1 MPWTTSDRMIDL
13 RSKHPSIEIGVDT
26 LDGWRRH
33 ISGRNASVVA
43 FFGFVSIFP
52 LLLAATTI
60 LGFVLQDNEELQ
72 QRIIDGALA
81 DIPVLGQQLQSDPA
95 SLNGS
100 VWALVIGLAGALW
113 GATKAFAGLQ
123 AALDDVWEIDV
134 DHRASLPVQRG
145 RALLGIVIIGG
156 AQIASLALATLV
168 NSAGLP
174 NSGRFVLTAA
184 NVAVNIGV
192 LGLMYRFLTAAS
204 PTWRDVLPG
213 AITAGVLYTLL
224 QHFGTD
230 ITRRIIENSSDTYGQ
245 FAIVLGLI
253 TWLSLLAIA
262 SIMSAE
268 LNAAIVRYRDGSL
281 VSVQPPEQVAESTTV
296 ANAAAPST

>member
-1 MPWTTSDRMIDL
+1 
-13 RSKHPSIEIGVDT
+13 VDT

-33 ISGRNASVVA
+33 LSGRNASVVA

-52 LLLAATTI
+52 LMLAATTI
-60 LGFVLQDNEELQ
+60 LGFVLQDDEELQ
-72 QRIIDGALA
+72 QRIIDGAVA
-81 DIPVLGQQLQSDPA
+81 DIPVLGQQLQNDPT

-123 AALDDVWEIDV
+123 AALDDVWEVDV
-134 DHRASLPVQRG
+134 DHRASLPVQRAK
-145 RALLGIVIIGG
+145 ALLGILIIGG
-156 AQIASLALATLV
+156 AQIASIALATLV
-168 NSAGLP
+168 NAAGLP
-174 NSGRFVLTAA
+174 NAGRGVLTVA
-184 NVAVNIGV
+184 NVVANVGA
-192 LGLMYRFLTAAS
+192 LGLMYRFLTSAS
-204 PTWRDVLPG
+204 PTWRDVWPG
-213 AITAGVLYTLL
+213 AIIAGVLYTLL
-224 QHFGTD
+224 QYYGTD
-230 ITRRIIENSSDTYGQ
+230 ITLRIIEGSSDTYGQ

-281 VSVQPPEQVAESTTV
+281 ATVQPPDQLIEPV
-296 ANAAAPST
+296 AAATS

>member
-1 MPWTTSDRMIDL
+1 MPWTTSDRVMDL

-81 DIPVLGQQLQSDPA
+81 DIPVLGQQLQNDPA

-100 VWALVIGLAGALW
+100 VWALVIGLVGALW

-123 AALDDVWEIDV
+123 AALDDVWEVEV
-134 DHRASLPVQRG
+134 DHRASLPVQRAK
-145 RALLGIVIIGG
+145 ALLGILIIGG
-156 AQIASLALATLV
+156 AQIASIALATLV
-168 NSAGLP
+168 NAAGLP
-174 NSGRFVLTAA
+174 NAGRVVLTVA
-184 NVAVNIGV
+184 NVIVNIGV

-204 PTWRDVLPG
+204 PTWRDVWPG

-224 QHFGTD
+224 QYYGTD
-230 ITRRIIENSSDTYGQ
+230 ITRRIIQNSSDTYGQ
-245 FAIVLGLI
+245 FALVLGLI

-268 LNAAIVRYRDGSL
+268 LNAAIVRHRDGSL
-281 VSVQPPEQVAESTTV
+281 ATVQPPDQLIESTTV
-296 ANAAAPST
+296 S

>member
-1 MPWTTSDRMIDL
+1 MPWTTSDTLMDL

-33 ISGRNASVVA
+33 LSGRNASVLA

-81 DIPVLGQQLQSDPA
+81 DIPVLGQQLQNDPT

-113 GATKAFAGLQ
+113 GATKAFAALQ
-123 AALDDVWEIDV
+123 AALDDVWEVEV
-134 DHRASLPVQRG
+134 DHRASLPAQRAK
-145 RALLGIVIIGG
+145 ALLGILIIGG
-156 AQIASLALATLV
+156 AQIASIALATLV
-168 NSAGLP
+168 NAAGLP
-174 NSGRFVLTAA
+174 NAGRVVLTLA

-204 PTWRDVLPG
+204 PTWRDVWPG
-213 AITAGVLYTLL
+213 AVTAGVLYTLL
-224 QHFGTD
+224 QYFGTD

-245 FAIVLGLI
+245 FALVLGLI

-268 LNAAIVRYRDGSL
+268 LNAAIVRHRDGSL
-281 VSVQPPEQVAESTTV
+281 ATVQPPDQLIDSTTV
-296 ANAAAPST
+296 S

>member
-1 MPWTTSDRMIDL
+1 MPWTTSDRVMDL
-13 RSKHPSIEIGVDT
+13 RAKHPAIEIVVDM

-33 ISGRNASVVA
+33 LSGRNASVVA

-52 LLLAATTI
+52 LMLAATTI

-81 DIPVLGQQLQSDPA
+81 DIPVLGQQLQNDPT

-123 AALDDVWEIDV
+123 AALDDVWEVEV

-145 RALLGIVIIGG
+145 KALLGILIIGG
-156 AQIASLALATLV
+156 AQIASIALATLV
-168 NSAGLP
+168 NAAGLP
-174 NSGRFVLTAA
+174 NAGRVVLTLA
-184 NVAVNIGV
+184 NVVVNIGV

-204 PTWRDVLPG
+204 PTWRDVWPG

-224 QHFGTD
+224 QYYGTD
-230 ITRRIIENSSDTYGQ
+230 ITRRIIQNSSDTYGQ

-268 LNAAIVRYRDGSL
+268 LNAAIVRHRDGSL
-281 VSVQPPEQVAESTTV
+281 ATVQPPDQLIESTTV
-296 ANAAAPST
+296 APATS

>member
-33 ISGRNASVVA
+33 LSGRNASVLA

-60 LGFVLQDNEELQ
+60 LGFVLQDNKDLQ
-72 QRIIDGALA
+72 DRIIDGALA
-81 DIPVLGQQLQSDPA
+81 DIPVLGQQLQNDPT

-113 GATKAFAGLQ
+113 GATKAFAALQ
-123 AALDDVWEIDV
+123 AALDDVWEVEV
-134 DHRASLPVQRG
+134 DHRASLPVQRAK
-145 RALLGIVIIGG
+145 ALLGILIIGG
-156 AQIASLALATLV
+156 AQIASIALATLV
-168 NSAGLP
+168 NAAGLP
-174 NSGRFVLTAA
+174 NAGRVVLTVA
-184 NVAVNIGV
+184 NVIVNIGV

-204 PTWRDVLPG
+204 PTWRDVWPG

-224 QHFGTD
+224 QYFGTD
-230 ITRRIIENSSDTYGQ
+230 ITRRIIQNSSDTYGN
-245 FAIVLGLI
+245 FAVVLGLI

-268 LNAAIVRYRDGSL
+268 LNAAIVRHRDGSL
-281 VSVQPPEQVAESTTV
+281 ATVQPPDQLIESTTV
-296 ANAAAPST
+296 SR